1 MALQQSVVPIHWGYF
16 LALEDDLYT
25 LARYVEFSQG
35 NYETYS
41 IEIARLLLSACAE
54 VDSVL
59 KQLVRKVM
67 PDSPARNISEY
78 FDSVAAHSDKFV
90 PFRVEIPRH
99 GLELRPWVD
108 WTRHQPPAWWS
119 AHNQVKHQR
128 HSRFDQATLKHCL
141 NAMAALLV
149 AVLHLHADQ
158 AKDGKLVGLPKLF
171 TVPPE
176 MGGGQQ
182 WGPLGHVQLFYLRDE
197 ENPMRG
203 IGGQPA

>member
-25 LARYVEFSQG
+25 LARYVEFSRG

-59 KQLVRKVM
+59 KQLVEKVV
-67 PDSPARNISEY
+67 PGSPARNIIEY
-78 FDSVAAHSDKFV
+78 FDSVTAHSGKFV

-108 WTRHQPPAWWS
+108 WTRDQPPAWWS
-119 AHNQVKHQR
+119 AHNQVKHHR
-128 HSRFDQATLKHCL
+128 HNRFDQATLKHCL

-149 AVLHLHADQ
+149 AVLHLHAEE
-158 AKDGKLVGLPKLF
+158 AKEGKLVGLPKLF
-171 TVPPE
+171 TVPSE

-182 WGPLGHVQLFYLRDE
+182 WGALGHVQLFYLRDE

-203 IGGQPA
+203 MEGQPA